1 MQRPPAGTAIPI
13 EGLTIKEVGPFPMA
27 VQQLNAPVRAPYAHH
42 STRRARPAHR
52 PGAGVVHVRH
62 RHRERFTVVGNH
74 LAQHRELSLL
84 AIGLAVH
91 IQSVPDGTRVDIK
104 SLSARFPEG
113 EARIAAALRELEAH
127 GYLARTV
134 SRTPAGRVV
143 TRTVS
148 YAHPAA
154 AAACAPPDRPTPAA
168 PRDAKKPDPSPA
180 PSTPSPEAASPA
192 PEPPLP
198 APRTADPTRDATAT
212 ALLASLHR
220 DDDRLLLSERD
231 TVRLSPAVA
240 AWLERGVRPETVRRT
255 LMAHLPPGA
264 GLRHPAALLAHRL
277 TALLPPPLPVS
288 LPPGPRPAPFQE
300 CPDCGRPFRAPHPG
314 HCRDCRTGRGEGVRP
329 TRGGGPRG
337 SAPAQEAFH
346 AGSRT
351 AYSRPERSP
360 NSCIDP
366 LAYSTL

>member
-134 SRTPAGRVV
+134 SRTPTGRVV

-154 AAACAPPDRPTPAA
+154 AAPCSRPDRPAPAA
-168 PRDAKKPDPSPA
+168 PARAEEPA
-180 PSTPSPEAASPA
+180 PAAPA
-192 PEPPLP
+192 PEPAPPAPRPPLP
-198 APRTADPTRDATAT
+198 APRAADPVRDATAT
-212 ALLASLHR
+212 ALLAALRR
-220 DDDRLLLSERD
+220 DDDRLLLSVREAA
-231 TVRLSPAVA
+231 RLSPAVA
-240 AWLERGVRPETVRRT
+240 AWLERGVRPEAVRRT
-255 LMAHLPPGA
+255 LTAHLPPGA
-264 GLRHPAALLAHRL
+264 ALRHPAALLAHRL
-277 TALLPPPLPVS
+277 TSLLPPPLPAAGPS
-288 LPPGPRPAPFQE
+288 GPRPVPLQE

-314 HCRDCRTGRGEGVRP
+314 RCRDCRPDPGEGDRP
-329 TRGGGPRG
+329 PADGRSPGGAV
-337 SAPAQEAFH
+337 APAQDDAFH
-346 AGSRT
+346 FGSRT

-360 NSCIDP
+360 NSHIDP
-366 LAYSTL
+366 PAYSTL

>member
-1 MQRPPAGTAIPI
+1 M
-13 EGLTIKEVGPFPMA
+13 
-27 VQQLNAPVRAPYAHH
+27 
-42 STRRARPAHR
+42 
-52 PGAGVVHVRH
+52 
-62 RHRERFTVVGNH
+62 VGNH

-154 AAACAPPDRPTPAA
+154 AAPCAPPDRPTPAA
-168 PRDAKKPDPSPA
+168 PRDAKKPAPSPA